1 MWMKILRG
9 DHPGSSECILN
20 QIPSVLLRERQEER
34 GCTHER
40 RSCDHGSRNGS
51 DVATVKEC
59 QQEQETGGGEK
70 WSPQRER
77 HLDLSPVILVS
88 DFWPPEL

>member
-1 MWMKILRG
+1 MRG
-9 DHPGSSECILN
+9 DPVIMEAEMGVMWP
-20 QIPSVLLRERQEER
+20 Q
-34 GCTHER
+34 
-40 RSCDHGSRNGS
+40 
-51 DVATVKEC
+51 VKEC

-70 WSPQRER
+70 WSPQREQ